1 MVIQHNT
8 PKTKNM
14 SQENQESQNAETQP
28 EVAEVKQPEVT
39 EVETSVKQ
47 SYKEKAKAV
56 YEKAMQGISVRKA
69 DFSYAWMTGVM
80 VLASLAASTFLWA
93 FGINSKVNK
102 LEADDQQLEKTIASL
117 ADCMNTMF
125 ARVDGKHE
133 ALSAT
138 VAKQINELQADSK
151 AMQDEVLL
159 LVQSE
164 AHNQEVAR
172 LKREEE
178 ELKQKLL
185 AEKPTGF
192 AGMLASIKNK
202 FK

>member
-1 MVIQHNT
+1 MN
-8 PKTKNM
+8 
-14 SQENQESQNAETQP
+14 QENQESQNAETTK
-28 EVAEVKQPEVT
+28 AEATAEINAA
-39 EVETSVKQ
+39 ETAEKHDAPQ
-47 SYKEKAKAV
+47 SYVAAAKAV
-56 YEKAMQGISVRKA
+56 YEKAVQGISVRKA
-69 DFSYAWMTGVM
+69 DFSYAWMTGIM
-80 VLASLAASTFLWA
+80 VLASLAASAFIWA
-93 FGINSKVNK
+93 FGINSKVSK
-102 LEADDQQLEKTIASL
+102 LESSDQQLEKTIASL

-125 ARVDGKHE
+125 AKVDGKHE

-138 VAKQINELQADSK
+138 VAKQLNALQADSK
-151 AMQDEVLL
+151 ALQDEVLL

-172 LKREEE
+172 LKKEEE
-178 ELKQKLL
+178 ELKEKLL

>member
-1 MVIQHNT
+1 MN
-8 PKTKNM
+8 
-14 SQENQESQNAETQP
+14 QENQESQNAETQP

-39 EVETSVKQ
+39 EVETSVMQ
-47 SYKEKAKAV
+47 SYKEKAKAA
-56 YEKAMQGISVRKA
+56 YQKARQEMSVRKA
-69 DFSYAWMTGVM
+69 DFSFAWLTGVM
-80 VLASLAASTFLWA
+80 VLASLAASAFIWA
-93 FGINSKVNK
+93 FGINSKVSK
-102 LEADDQQLEKTIASL
+102 LESSDQQLEKTIASL

-125 ARVDGKHE
+125 AKVDGKHE

-138 VAKQINELQADSK
+138 VAKQLNALQADSK
-151 AMQDEVLL
+151 TLQDEVLL

-172 LKREEE
+172 LKKEEE
-178 ELKQKLL
+178 ELKEKLL

>member
-1 MVIQHNT
+1 MN
-8 PKTKNM
+8 
-14 SQENQESQNAETQP
+14 QENQESQNAETQP

-39 EVETSVKQ
+39 EVETSIMQ
-47 SYKEKAKAV
+47 SYKAIINKAKAA
-56 YEKAMQGISVRKA
+56 YQKAGQEMSVRKA
-69 DFSYAWMTGVM
+69 DFSFAWL
-80 VLASLAASTFLWA
+80 VLASLAASAFIWA

-102 LEADDQQLEKTIASL
+102 LESSDQQLEKTIASL

-125 ARVDGKHE
+125 AKVDGKHE

-138 VAKQINELQADSK
+138 VAKQINQLQADSK
-151 AMQDEVLL
+151 AMQNEVLL

-172 LKREEE
+172 IKKEEE
-178 ELKQKLL
+178 ELKEKLL